1 MSNAEVLKQYI
12 DSGFTL
18 ELEVLP
24 SDELNPKWV
33 SIYAINGMQAKLG
46 SLHYL
51 VKSGVKLRVAKEK
64 RRVRICE
71 MKNNDI
77 LDPKIYLYLVYANE
91 YTAMENHP
99 RFLRWVTEE
108 MEVE

>member
-64 RRVRICE
+64 RLFRVAKVFNE
-71 MKNNDI
+71 DI
-77 LDPKIYLYLVYANE
+77 YHPADWLVVVEKKDYI
-91 YTAMENHP
+91 TFENQP
-99 RFLRWVTEE
+99 RFLQWVTEE